1 MTKERPQDV
10 VAGPKEMV
18 ATLTEFFDA
27 LEGDDRET
35 CSAIMKA
42 SFDPAFEFSSAVT
55 SVVEGRKHLGHEGMR
70 RYIDEVLDAV
80 ELTYTSRDFR
90 TIGDNVV
97 LFLTEVKALGH
108 SSRAAVEQEIG
119 FVFEYQNGLFTR
131 GNSYPSHFKALTE
144 AEALG
149 A

>member
-1 MTKERPQDV
+1 VSAGRSQHV
-10 VAGPKEMV
+10 AAGPEEMV
-18 ATLTEFFDA
+18 ATLTAFFDA
-27 LEGDDRET
+27 LEHDDRER
-35 CSAIMKA
+35 CVEIIKA

-80 ELTYTSRDFR
+80 ELTYTDRDFR
-90 TIGDNVV
+90 AIGSNIV

-108 SSRAAVEQEIG
+108 ASRAAVDQEIG
-119 FVFEYQNGLFTR
+119 FVFEYRDGAFIR

-144 AEALG
+144 AESRG